1 MISNYHNNKAKLTNH
16 KLVDMKAIHHLKS
29 VQPLFRSVLF
39 LLAFLL
45 CSSIASADVLNVK
58 SLTHD
63 PLDLTGAVNS
73 KADFSGNACALLK
86 IVLPKEAA
94 NVIFEGN
101 TIDIQNDGVEV
112 YVYLTQGSKYLTIK
126 SAGFEPLQ
134 IYFPDYGI
142 SALEGKQTYKVEIA
156 KMKTLSQV
164 KRSANGTALAY
175 SIIPGLGLIQKGRTG
190 EGVGYLIS
198 DVALIGGGIG
208 LNVYGNQQKKKM
220 NDINSTIDQYRK
232 AKNNYDSAKTG
243 SYICYGAAIGVYVL
257 NLVRSYVASP
267 KPNAPL
273 KWSIAA
279 ESLPSSIGSRNNL
292 AFNVSLC
299 YTF

>member
-1 MISNYHNNKAKLTNH
+1 
-16 KLVDMKAIHHLKS
+16 MKAIYHLKS
-29 VQPLFRSVLF
+29 ARPFFRQILF

-58 SLTHD
+58 SLNHD

-73 KADFSGNACALLK
+73 KADLSGNACALLK

-134 IYFPDYGI
+134 IYFPEYGI
-142 SALEGKQTYKVEIA
+142 SALEGKQTYRIEIT

-164 KRSANGTALAY
+164 KKSANATALAY
-175 SIIPGLGLIQKGRTG
+175 SIIPGLGLIQKGRSG
-190 EGVGYLIS
+190 EGIAYLIS

-208 LNVYGNQQKKKM
+208 LSVYGNQQKKKM
-220 NDINSTIDQYRK
+220 NDINSTIDQYRT
-232 AKNNYDSAKTG
+232 AKKNYDSAKTG

-279 ESLPSSIGSRNNL
+279 EPIPSALGCHNSLS
-292 AFNVSLC
+292 FNVSLC

>member
-1 MISNYHNNKAKLTNH
+1 
-16 KLVDMKAIHHLKS
+16 MKAINHLKS

-45 CSSIASADVLNVK
+45 CSSIASADILNVK

-73 KADFSGNACALLK
+73 KEDLSKNACALMK

-126 SAGFEPLQ
+126 SAGFAPLQ
-134 IYFPDYGI
+134 IYFPDFGI
-142 SALEGKQTYKVEIA
+142 PALEGKQTYKVEIV

-164 KRSANGTALAY
+164 KKSANGTALAY

-198 DVALIGGGIG
+198 DIALIGGGIG
-208 LNVYGNQQKKKM
+208 LNIYGTQQKKKM

-232 AKNNYDSAKTG
+232 AKSNYDSAKTG

-273 KWSIAA
+273 KWSITA
-279 ESLPSSIGSRNNL
+279 ESMPSSIGSSTNL

>member
-1 MISNYHNNKAKLTNH
+1 
-16 KLVDMKAIHHLKS
+16 MKANHHLKS
-29 VQPLFRSVLF
+29 VQPLCKSVLVLLTF
-39 LLAFLL
+39 LF
-45 CSSIASADVLNVK
+45 CTSIASADVLKVK
-58 SLTHD
+58 SLLHD
-63 PLDLTGAVNS
+63 PLDLTCAVNS
-73 KADFSGNACALLK
+73 KMDLSGNACALLK

-134 IYFPDYGI
+134 IYFPDFGI
-142 SALEGKQTYKVEIA
+142 SALEGKQTYKVEVV

-175 SIIPGLGLIQKGRTG
+175 SIIPGLGLIQKGCIG

-208 LNVYGNQQKKKM
+208 FNVYGNQQKKKM
-220 NDINSTIDQYRK
+220 NDINSTIDQYRT

-273 KWSIAA
+273 KWSVAA
-279 ESLPSSIGSRNNL
+279 ESMPFSVRSSNNL
-292 AFNVSLC
+292 AFNVSLS

>member
-1 MISNYHNNKAKLTNH
+1 MTLIYRNNKVKLTNH
-16 KLVDMKAIHHLKS
+16 KPVNMKAIHNLKS

-39 LLAFLL
+39 LLAIILGTSFA
-45 CSSIASADVLNVK
+45 CADVLSVK
-58 SLTHD
+58 SLTTNPFD
-63 PLDLTGAVNS
+63 VPKDV
-73 KADFSGNACALLK
+73 KDFSGNSCALLK

-94 NVIFEGN
+94 NVSFEGN

-142 SALEGKQTYKVEIA
+142 SALEGMQIYKVEIA

-279 ESLPSSIGSRNNL
+279 ESLPSSIGSRNNF

>member
-1 MISNYHNNKAKLTNH
+1 
-16 KLVDMKAIHHLKS
+16 MKAIHHLKS
-29 VQPLFRSVLF
+29 VQPLFKSVLF
-39 LLAFLL
+39 LLTFLF
-45 CSSIASADVLNVK
+45 CTSIANADVLKVK
-58 SLTHD
+58 SLLHD
-63 PLDLTGAVNS
+63 PLDLTGAINS
-73 KADFSGNACALLK
+73 KTDLSGNACALLK

-134 IYFPDYGI
+134 IYFPDFGI
-142 SALEGKQTYKVEIA
+142 SALEGKQTYKIEVV

-175 SIIPGLGLIQKGRTG
+175 SIIPGLGLIQKGRIG

-220 NDINSTIDQYRK
+220 NDINSTIDQYRT

-273 KWSIAA
+273 KWSVAA
-279 ESLPSSIGSRNNL
+279 ESMPSSVGSSNNL
-292 AFNVSLC
+292 AFNVSLS
-299 YTF
+299 YIF

>member
-1 MISNYHNNKAKLTNH
+1 MTSNYRNNELILTNH
-16 KLVDMKAIHHLKS
+16 KPVNMKAIFHLKS
-29 VQPLFRSVLF
+29 VQPLYKSVLF
-39 LLAFLL
+39 LLTFLF
-45 CSSIASADVLNVK
+45 CTSIASGDVLNVK
-58 SLTHD
+58 SLSHD
-63 PLDLTGAVNS
+63 PLDLTGALNS
-73 KADFSGNACALLK
+73 KMDLSGNACALLK
-86 IVLPKEAA
+86 IVLPKEAS

-126 SAGFEPLQ
+126 SAGFEPLE
-134 IYFPDYGI
+134 IYFHDYGI

-198 DVALIGGGIG
+198 DIALIGGGIG
-208 LNVYGNQQKKKM
+208 LNVYGSQQKKKM
-220 NDINSTIDQYRK
+220 NDINSTIEQYRK
-232 AKNNYDSAKTG
+232 AKSNYDSAKTG
-243 SYICYGAAIGVYVL
+243 SYICYGAAIGVYIL

-273 KWSIAA
+273 KWSITA
-279 ESLPSSIGSRNNL
+279 ESMPSSIGRDPNP
-292 AFNVSLC
+292 AFNISLC

>member
-1 MISNYHNNKAKLTNH
+1 MTSNYLNNKVKLTNH
-16 KLVDMKAIHHLKS
+16 KPVNMKAIHYLKS

-45 CSSIASADVLNVK
+45 CTSIANADVLNVK
-58 SLTHD
+58 SLSHD

-73 KADFSGNACALLK
+73 KADLSGNACALLK

-134 IYFPDYGI
+134 IYFPDFGI
-142 SALEGKQTYKVEIA
+142 PALEGKQTYKVEIV

-175 SIIPGLGLIQKGRTG
+175 SIIPGLGLIQKGHKG
-190 EGVGYLIS
+190 EGITYLIG
-198 DVALIGGGIG
+198 DIALVGAGIG
-208 LNVYGNQQKKKM
+208 FSSNASSQKKIM
-220 NDINSTIDQYRK
+220 NDVNTGIDEYNK
-232 AKNNYDSAKTG
+232 AKSKYDSSRSA
-243 SYICYGAAIGVYVL
+243 SYICFGVAGAVYVV
-257 NLVRSYVASP
+257 NLIRSYVATP
-267 KPNAPL
+267 KSNARINWNITPVVANNHNNYNSGL
-273 KWSIAA
+273 GI
-279 ESLPSSIGSRNNL
+279 SL
-292 AFNVSLC
+292 AMT

>member
-1 MISNYHNNKAKLTNH
+1 MEEFI
-16 KLVDMKAIHHLKS
+16 
-29 VQPLFRSVLF
+29 LFREVRTHFRSAIILMIIIISP
-39 LLAFLL
+39 LMAK
-45 CSSIASADVLNVK
+45 ADVLNVK
-58 SLTHD
+58 SITHD
-63 PLDLTGAVNS
+63 PLDLTGAVKS
-73 KADFSGNACALLK
+73 KKDLNGNTCALLK
-86 IVLPKEAA
+86 IALPKEASD
-94 NVIFEGN
+94 VIFEGN
-101 TIDIQNDGVEV
+101 TIDTENDGSEIHV
-112 YVYLTQGSKYLTIK
+112 YMSSGTKYLTIK
-126 SAGFEPLQ
+126 SAGFEPLK
-134 IYFPDYGI
+134 IFFPDFGI
-142 SALEGKQTYKVEIA
+142 SHLEGKQTYKVEIV
-156 KMKTLSQV
+156 KIKTLSQV

-257 NLVRSYVASP
+257 NLVRSYVAAP

-279 ESLPSSIGSRNNL
+279 KSIPSSIGSHNNL
-292 AFNVSLC
+292 AFNVALC

>member
-1 MISNYHNNKAKLTNH
+1 
-16 KLVDMKAIHHLKS
+16 MKKNLLLKGVQPHLK
-29 VQPLFRSVLF
+29 SVLF

-73 KADFSGNACALLK
+73 KADLSENACALLK

-112 YVYLTQGSKYLTIK
+112 YVYITQGSKSLTIK
-126 SAGFEPLQ
+126 SAGFDPLK

-175 SIIPGLGLIQKGRTG
+175 SIIPGLGLIQKGHVG
-190 EGVGYLIS
+190 EGVTYLIG
-198 DVALIGGGIG
+198 DIALIGAGIG
-208 LNVYGNQQKKKM
+208 FSSNASSQKKIM
-220 NDINSTIDQYRK
+220 NDINTGIDEYNK
-232 AKNNYDSAKTG
+232 AKSKYDSSRSA
-243 SYICYGAAIGVYVL
+243 SYICFGAAGVVYLV
-257 NLVRSYVASP
+257 NLIRSYVAIP
-267 KPNAPL
+267 KPNARIN
-273 KWSIAA
+273 WNIAPVVA
-279 ESLPSSIGSRNNL
+279 DIHNSYNSGLGISL
-292 AFNVSLC
+292 AMT

>member
-1 MISNYHNNKAKLTNH
+1 
-16 KLVDMKAIHHLKS
+16 MKAIHYRKS
-29 VQPLFRSVLF
+29 GQPLFRSVLF

-45 CSSIASADVLNVK
+45 CSSIACADVLNVK

-73 KADFSGNACALLK
+73 KADLSGNACALLK

-112 YVYLTQGSKYLTIK
+112 FVYLTQGSKYLTIK

-142 SALEGKQTYKVEIA
+142 SALEGKQTYKVEVV

-175 SIIPGLGLIQKGRTG
+175 SIIPGLGLIQKGHVG
-190 EGVGYLIS
+190 EGATYLIG
-198 DVALIGGGIG
+198 DVALIGAGIG
-208 LNVYGNQQKKKM
+208 FSSSASSQKKIM
-220 NDINSTIDQYRK
+220 NDVNTGIEEYNK
-232 AKNNYDSAKTG
+232 AKSKYDSSKSA
-243 SYICYGAAIGVYVL
+243 SYICFGTAGAVYVI
-257 NLVRSYVASP
+257 NLIRSYVATP
-267 KPNAPL
+267 KPNARINWNITPVVANINNSSNSRL
-273 KWSIAA
+273 GI
-279 ESLPSSIGSRNNL
+279 SL
-292 AFNVSLC
+292 AMT

>member
-1 MISNYHNNKAKLTNH
+1 
-16 KLVDMKAIHHLKS
+16 MKATYLFKS
-29 VQPLFRSVLF
+29 VQTHFRSVLF
-39 LLAFLL
+39 LLTILL
-45 CSSIASADVLNVK
+45 TSSIARADVLNVK

-63 PLDLTGAVNS
+63 PFDLTGAVKS
-73 KADFSGNACALLK
+73 KSDLNGKPCALLK
-86 IVLPKEAA
+86 IVLPTEAA

-101 TIDIQNDGVEV
+101 IIDISNDGVEV
-112 YVYLTQGSKYLTIK
+112 YVYMSSGTEDLTIK
-126 SAGFEPLQ
+126 SVGFEPLQ
-134 IYFPDYGI
+134 IHFSDYGI
-142 SALEGKQTYKVEIA
+142 SALEGKLTYKMEVVR
-156 KMKTLSQV
+156 MKTLSQV
-164 KRSANGTALAY
+164 KRLANGTALAY

-190 EGVGYLIS
+190 EGIGYLIS

-208 LNVYGNQQKKKM
+208 LNIYGNQQKKKM
-220 NDINSTIDQYRK
+220 NDINSTIDQYRT

-279 ESLPSSIGSRNNL
+279 ESIPSSIGSGNCV

>member
-1 MISNYHNNKAKLTNH
+1 MTSNYPNNKVKQTNH
-16 KLVDMKAIHHLKS
+16 KPVNMKAIHHLKS

-73 KADFSGNACALLK
+73 KADLSGNACALLK

-126 SAGFEPLQ
+126 SAGFDPLQ

-198 DVALIGGGIG
+198 DIALIGGGIG

-232 AKNNYDSAKTG
+232 AKSNYDSAKTG

-273 KWSIAA
+273 KWSITA
-279 ESLPSSIGSRNNL
+279 EATPSSIGSSTNL
-292 AFNVSLC
+292 ALNVSLC